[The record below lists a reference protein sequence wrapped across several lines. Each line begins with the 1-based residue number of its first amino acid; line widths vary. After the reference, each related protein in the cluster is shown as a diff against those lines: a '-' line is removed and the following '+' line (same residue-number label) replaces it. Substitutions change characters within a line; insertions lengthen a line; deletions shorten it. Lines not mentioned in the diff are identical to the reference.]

1 MPDHFQEEATK
12 MSSPEVM
19 FTAAAI
25 KAFKQNLDRATKLFS
40 SLTEEQLNAP
50 VAPGKNRLIY
60 LWGHLMAVNDTLFP
74 LLGIGDALYPEF
86 EGIFIKSP
94 DGAAQNLPGPAEL
107 AAASKAIDEKLLAAF
122 NSFTPAQWLER
133 HTAVSEE
140 DFAKEP
146 GRNRFAILL
155 SRTNHLAY
163 HLGQAV
169 LAPK

>member
-1 MPDHFQEEATK
+1 
-12 MSSPEVM
+12 MSSPEGM
-19 FTAAAI
+19 FTSAAI
-25 KAFKQNLDRATKLFS
+25 KAFKQNLDRTAKAFS

-60 LWGHLMAVNDTLFP
+60 LWGHLIAVNDTMFS
-74 LLGIGDALYPEF
+74 LLGIGDPLYPEL
-86 EGIFIKSP
+86 EAIFIKSP
-94 DGAAQNLPGPAEL
+94 DGAAQDLPAPAAL

-133 HTAVSEE
+133 HTAVSED

-163 HLGQAV
+163 HLGQAI

>member
-1 MPDHFQEEATK
+1 
-12 MSSPEVM
+12 MSSPEAM
-19 FTAAAI
+19 FSAAAI
-25 KAFKQNLDRATKLFS
+25 KAFKQNLDRATKLFTN
-40 SLTEEQLNAP
+40 LTEDQLDARI
-50 VAPGKNRLIY
+50 APGKNRLIY
-60 LWGHLMAVNDTLFP
+60 LWGHLIAVNDTMFP
-74 LLGIGDALYPEF
+74 LLGIGEPLYPEF
-86 EGIFIKSP
+86 EAVFVKSP
-94 DGAAQNLPGPAEL
+94 DGAAPKTPTSAEL
-107 AAASKAIDEKLLAAF
+107 AAASKAIDEKLLVAF

-163 HLGQAV
+163 HLGQAI